1 MITGEKGSR
10 LSKIA
15 RELNVGITTLVD
27 YLHKQGFKISTD
39 PNTKIEADMH
49 ELLEKQFRKD
59 HEARI
64 EADKVNLRHHRAK
77 NESVTIEDLQAVKKE
92 PEEADADDDSI
103 MIKDHSL
110 HHYKDEKRVEP
121 IPAPRKPEAIPVT
134 PKPAP
139 VAVVPQPEA
148 APVSDVEKPK
158 ITVVGQVDLDNINHP
173 KAKPKEV
180 KTEIPVTEKKA
191 VAEQPV
197 IEKPIDKPAEK
208 PVAPPVEK
216 PVVEVKAETEIQVAE
231 VKVTPAP
238 VVEVKPV
245 VIAGQHE
252 EPESTEP
259 KTEMISN
266 VSQIENNIKVIGK
279 IDLNPARHTEKP
291 KTGIIKKKLTTRRA
305 SEEMSRSQ
313 TERPVKTEIVR
324 ENDSSE
330 ISENTEEIFKLERK
344 KLVGPT
350 VVGHI
355 DLPVEEKK
363 KSTRIED
370 HQSRNKK
377 KRKRV
382 PKDVKERVDL
392 PEKKLEKAK
401 DKVDK
406 PESKLKKKISLVVKK
421 RSASPAKPEVKDEDV
436 QKQIKETLARLTTK
450 GLKTKGSKYRRD
462 KRIAFS
468 EKLAEQSARDER
480 DKSII
485 KVTEFVSVNELA
497 SMMDVPPTKVIA
509 TCMSLGLFV
518 SINQRLDAE
527 TMAVVADEFGFKV
540 EFISVEVQEAIIEEE
555 DHKDDLVTRP
565 PIVTVMGHVDH
576 GKTSLLDYI
585 RKANVIAGEAGGI
598 TQHIG
603 AYNVT
608 LESGRKI
615 TFLDTPG
622 HEAFTAMRARGAQ
635 VTDIVIIIV
644 AADDDIMPQTIEAIN
659 HAQAASVPIIFAINK
674 IDKNGA
680 DPEKIKQQLANMNF
694 LVEDWGGKYQSQ
706 DISAKGGQGVAELL
720 EKVLL
725 EADMLELKANPN
737 KRALGSVIESSLDKG
752 RGYVATILVQSG
764 TLNVGDVILAGPHFG
779 HIKAMF
785 NERNQRVESVG
796 PAEPVLILG
805 LNGAPQAGDKFNVM
819 EGEREARLIAN
830 KREQLQRE
838 QGLRTQ
844 KHITL
849 DEIGRRI
856 AIGNFQELN
865 IIVKGDVD
873 GSIEALSDTLIK
885 LSVGEIQVNVIHKAV
900 GQITE
905 SDIMLASASNAIIVG
920 FQVRPS
926 LSARKLA
933 EKEGIDI
940 RLYSIIY
947 DAINEVKSAMEGMLA
962 PEIKEEIKGTAEI
975 LTVFNITK
983 VGTIAGCIVRDG
995 KILRNSKVRLI
1006 RDGIVVFTGDLES
1019 LKRFKDDVKDVAKG
1033 YECGLNIRGYNDL
1046 KEGDFI
1052 EAFEQVEVAKTLD

>member
-27 YLHKQGFKISTD
+27 FLHKQGHKISTD
-39 PNTKIEADMH
+39 PNTKIEADVH

-77 NESVTIEDLQAVKKE
+77 NEAVSIDDLHNIKKE
-92 PEEADADDDSI
+92 SEDTEADDDSI

-110 HHYKDEKRVEP
+110 HYYKEEKRTDQSLTERKSDPVPGHPKQEHVAEIE
-121 IPAPRKPEAIPVT
+121 IPR
-134 PKPAP
+134 PAP
-139 VAVVPQPEA
+139 VIE
-148 APVSDVEKPK
+148 VEKPQLT
-158 ITVVGQVDLDNINHP
+158 IIGQVDLSSLVR
-173 KAKPKEV
+173 KTKPKEV
-180 KTEIPVTEKKA
+180 KPDLPA
-191 VAEQPV
+191 RAET
-197 IEKPIDKPAEK
+197 
-208 PVAPPVEK
+208 
-216 PVVEVKAETEIQVAE
+216 PVVEQPAQPEKEETEITKPGISSGIEQNVVADQ
-231 VKVTPAP
+231 
-238 VVEVKPV
+238 VVETAQP
-245 VIAGQHE
+245 E
-252 EPESTEP
+252 ESKKTEA
-259 KTEMISN
+259 KTEMVSN
-266 VSQIENNIKVIGK
+266 RSQIENTIKVVGK
-279 IDLNPARHTEKP
+279 IDLKPLKPSEKP
-291 KTGIIKKKLTTRRA
+291 IKEIIKKKLTTRRS
-305 SEEMSRSQ
+305 SEEIIKPQSGREKPAKVEIKRIKDFIANDLDSQ
-313 TERPVKTEIVR
+313 
-324 ENDSSE
+324 
-330 ISENTEEIFKLERK
+330 EEIFKLVRK
-344 KLVGPT
+344 RLTGPT
-350 VVGHI
+350 VIGRI
-355 DLPVEEKK
+355 DLPIEEKK
-363 KSTRIED
+363 KPSRLEEG
-370 HQSRNKK
+370 QSRNKK

-382 PKDVKERVDL
+382 PKEGKERVEF
-392 PEKKLEKAK
+392 PEKKFELAKEKAEK
-401 DKVDK
+401 SD
-406 PESKLKKKISLVVKK
+406 KLKKKISLVVKK
-421 RSASPAKPEVKDEDV
+421 KATAKQEVKEEDV

-450 GLKTKGSKYRRD
+450 GQKTKGSKYRRD
-462 KRIAFS
+462 KRLAFS
-468 EKLAEQSARDER
+468 EKLAEQSARDEI

-497 SMMDVPPTKVIA
+497 SMMDVSPTKIIA

-555 DHKDDLVTRP
+555 DHEKDLMARP

-608 LESGRKI
+608 LEDGRKI

-644 AADDDIMPQTIEAIN
+644 AADDDVMPQTVEAIN
-659 HAQAASVPIIFAINK
+659 HATAAAVPIIFAINK
-674 IDKNGA
+674 VDKPSAN
-680 DPEKIKQQLANMNF
+680 PEKIKEQLANMNF

-706 DISAKGGQGVAELL
+706 DLSAKGGQGVAELL

-737 KRALGSVIESSLDKG
+737 KRAVGSVIESSLDKG
-752 RGYVATILVQSG
+752 RGYVATILVQNG
-764 TLNVGDVILAGPHFG
+764 TLRVGDVILAGPHFG

-785 NERNQRVESVG
+785 NERNQRVEEVG

-819 EGEREARLIAN
+819 ESEREARLIAN

-873 GSIEALSDTLIK
+873 GSIEALSDSLIK

-975 LTVFNITK
+975 LEVFTITK

-995 KILRNSKVRLI
+995 KITRNSKVRLI

-1046 KEGDFI
+1046 KVGDFI
-1052 EAFEQVEVAKTLD
+1052 EAFEQVSVAKTLD